1 MNLQTAIRLALCGAA
16 TAASALAADST
27 TLVPVTI
34 SADKSRIS
42 SEETRDYTVPTMAS
56 ATGMALSAQETP
68 QTVSVITQQQLR
80 DQNIRDL
87 AGALNSTPG
96 ISVSKVDR
104 GRNAFSARGFAIDK
118 YQIDGTA

>member
-16 TAASALAADST
+16 TVASALAADST
-27 TLVPVTI
+27 TLAPVTI

-87 AGALNSTPG
+87 AGALNSTPASPSAKS
-96 ISVSKVDR
+96 I
-104 GRNAFSARGFAIDK
+104 AAATPSARAALPSTNTK
-118 YQIDGTA
+118 STA